1 MVELGSRQRHRH
13 QLEIGEAVLLEELA
27 GDVGDGEVEAGQLL
41 RQAEDLGGGVR
52 VLEAPGVADDA
63 GVEAE
68 RSVAG
73 EWPAE
78 TTRQPAHDHRGR
90 GRVGVD
96 DVDRPIAVVG
106 GVMVE
111 DDELARRP
119 RGDCQVAEPLD
130 RAAVERDHHLGRGR
144 EVGGLGGDVEAGQER
159 VVRRDHEGLRPR
171 RHRWAAVRAAQMM
184 HGEHRAE
191 GVSVWPDVARE
202 RDRVGTLDRH
212 RRPVELRPHVPLP
225 WRPRRMSSTLSPV
238 ATPGSARNSNSGVRF
253 RRA

>member
-1 MVELGSRQRHRH
+1 M
-13 QLEIGEAVLLEELA
+13 LLEQLTGE
-27 GDVGDGEVEAGQLL
+27 VGDRQVEARQLVGQV
-41 RQAEDLGGGVR
+41 EDLGRRVR
-52 VLEAPGVADDA
+52 VLEAAGVGDDACVETEGGVARQRP
-63 GVEAE
+63 VEA
-68 RSVAG
+68 RG
-73 EWPAE
+73 
-78 TTRQPAHDHRGR
+78 QPAHDDRRR

-212 RRPVELRPHVPLP
+212 RRPIPAVRRHAPLP
-225 WRPRRMSSTLSPV
+225 NLLLQAFPRRQRL
-238 ATPGSARNSNSGVRF
+238 R
-253 RRA
+253 